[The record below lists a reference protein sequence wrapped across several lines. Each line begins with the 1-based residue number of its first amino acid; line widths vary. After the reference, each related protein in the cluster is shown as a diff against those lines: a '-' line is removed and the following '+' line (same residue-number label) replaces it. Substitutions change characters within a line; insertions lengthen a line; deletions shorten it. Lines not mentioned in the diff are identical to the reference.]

1 MKTSEGPLA
10 GKTVLVTRPKEQ
22 ADSLIAL
29 IKKEGGIPLPFP
41 VVTIT
46 GTDKARDEF
55 SINHI
60 SRFKWIIFTSKNGID
75 HFFQIIKDLE
85 LSFDHHKF
93 AAVGEK
99 TAQALQER
107 GIHSIFV
114 PQRYDAEALAEL
126 LNKKVKEGEKVLF
139 PKGSLAP
146 TYIKDQLKDKAEV
159 EEIVVYETK
168 PAEDLDWDLVLK
180 ADCFFFLSPSA
191 VSFMTAY
198 YEKKQK
204 SRILK
209 TPAFCIG
216 PTTKQAALEKGF
228 QHVFMPERY
237 TSEDMVKLAAIYFQ
251 GGS

>member
-1 MKTSEGPLA
+1 MKTQEGPLA

-22 ADSLIAL
+22 ADSLLTL
-29 IKKEGGIPLPFP
+29 IKEEGGIPLPFP

-46 GTDKARDEF
+46 GTDKELVEF
-55 SINHI
+55 SIHPI
-60 SRFKWIIFTSKNGID
+60 SRFKWIIFTSKNGVD
-75 HFFQIIKDLE
+75 HFFSFIKENE
-85 LSFDHHKF
+85 LSFDRHKF

-99 TAQALQER
+99 TAQAMKER
-107 GIHSIFV
+107 GIKSILV
-114 PQRYDAEALAEL
+114 PNRYDAEALVEL
-126 LNKKVKEGEKVLF
+126 LKKEINVGEKVLF

-146 TYIKDQLKDKAEV
+146 SYIKGQLKDKAEV
-159 EEIVVYETK
+159 EELVVYETK
-168 PAEDLDWDLVLK
+168 PAEDLDWDIVLK

-198 YEKKQK
+198 FEKKQK

-228 QHVFMPERY
+228 QHVLMPERY
-237 TSEDMVKLAAIYFQ
+237 TAEDMVKLAANYFQ

>member
-1 MKTSEGPLA
+1 MKTPEGPLA

-22 ADSLIAL
+22 ADSLLSL
-29 IKKEGGIPLPFP
+29 IKDEGGIPLPFP

-46 GTDKARDEF
+46 GTDKELDNF
-55 SINHI
+55 SIPHI
-60 SRFKWIIFTSKNGID
+60 SRFKWIIFTSKNAVD
-75 HFFQIIKDLE
+75 HFFRIIKDQE

-99 TAQALQER
+99 TAQAMQVR
-107 GIHSIFV
+107 GIHSVLV
-114 PQRYDAEALAEL
+114 PKRYDAEALVEL
-126 LNKKVKEGEKVLF
+126 LKREIKVGESVLF

-146 TYIKDQLKDKAEV
+146 SYIKDQLKGKTEV
-159 EEIVVYETK
+159 EELVVYETK
-168 PAEDLDWDLVLK
+168 PAEDVDWGLVLK

-191 VSFMTAY
+191 VSFLTAN
-198 YEKKQK
+198 YEKKQN

-237 TSEDMVKLAAIYFQ
+237 TAEDMVKLAATYFQ